1 MSAAIK
7 AQYGVEAT
15 LVKGSGGVFEIY
27 KDGKLIHSKKQ
38 SGKFPKQEDI
48 LKLLVAEQK

>member
-1 MSAAIK
+1 LSAAIK

-15 LVKGSGGVFEIY
+15 LVKGSGGVFEVY

-38 SGKFPKQEDI
+38 TGTFPTHEGI